1 MPTDNEKHAIME
13 TEVIEDSIDI
23 RAKLEQLTEECGELV
38 QAAMKLCR
46 ALGNGNPTK
55 VTKEEA
61 VAKLLEEWS
70 DVEVAAIYILR
81 MLEPMVDYDIYDFV
95 DRIGEYKEQRWI
107 KRVKEGVVEDESVH
121 VGSCADG
128 DSCSL

>member
-1 MPTDNEKHAIME
+1 MDNEKHMIKEA
-13 TEVIEDSIDI
+13 EVVEESVDI
-23 RAKLEQLTEECGELV
+23 RAKLEQLTEECGELI
-38 QAAMKLCR
+38 QASMKLIR
-46 ALGNGNPTK
+46 ALGNGNPTR

-95 DRIGEYKEQRWI
+95 DRIGEYKEKRWI
-107 KRVKEGVVEDESVH
+107 ERVKKGAVEEDESIH
-121 VGSCADG
+121 VGSCSDG